1 MKKTITILLSTTLI
15 LSLSACKNSSSMNE
29 ASTISDEG
37 KAAISN
43 HVALPNPFIDCATI
57 EAAEKIVGFEIST
70 PHILPDGY
78 TQTSIQAVEN
88 GFVQIIYTNG
98 EDNIIYRQG
107 MGNADISGD
116 YNEYTEKNIEERNH
130 MQIILEGDMGN
141 IKKATWQDGGFTF
154 SITVN
159 NESKGISQ
167 EVMNAMIDSVYQDK
181 GAN

>member
-43 HVALPNPFIDCATI
+43 HVGLPNPFIDCATI

-181 GAN
+181 GGN